1 MLILRGQKVD
11 TEHVGYRD
19 TLASHFLF
27 PNTRGCPF
35 QQVCAVFS
43 IPILSSLT
51 ILFLAS
57 SLLPTLK
64 VESIIIVALDLLLVI
79 SHVLLLPFATP
90 TKMNEDSAAAS
101 PLLMHKRRID

>member
-11 TEHVGYRD
+11 TEDVGYRD
-19 TLASHFLF
+19 TLASNFLF

-57 SLLPTLK
+57 LLPTLK
-64 VESIIIVALDLLLVI
+64 VESIIVALDLLLVI
-79 SHVLLLPFATP
+79 SHVLLLCSLCVLQRQRS
-90 TKMNEDSAAAS
+90 NE
-101 PLLMHKRRID
+101 